1 MVIFARKLAMY
12 KSILRPVLFLIPA
25 ETIHNIVNIII
36 KIVFSIPGSR
46 TFSDIF
52 FSLKNKRLVRNVFG
66 LRFENPVGLA
76 AGFDKNG
83 FLYNE
88 LSAFGFSFVEV
99 GTITPKAQK
108 GNEKPRSFRLV
119 RDKALINRMG
129 INNIGVD
136 SVIKRLKRKRS
147 RVIVGGNI
155 GKNSLTAN
163 ENAVNDYET
172 CFEKLYNYVDY
183 FVINVSCP
191 NISNLTE
198 LQDVSSLVVILERI
212 MKIREKKKIY
222 RPVLLKISPD
232 LDTKKLDDII
242 KLSEVIGINGII
254 ATNTTI
260 NREGLTTEKDRIER
274 IGNGGLSGK
283 PLKDKSTEIIRYIN
297 RKTKGK
303 MPVIGVGGI
312 MSPDDAIEKIKA
324 GAVLVQL
331 YTGFIYEG
339 PFLAKRINKAI
350 LKSSLNP

>member
-1 MVIFARKLAMY
+1 MY
-12 KSILRPVLFLIPA
+12 KTILRPFLFLIPA
-25 ETIHNIVNIII
+25 ETIHNIVNILI
-36 KIVFSIPGSR
+36 KLIFIIPGSR
-46 TFSDIF
+46 ALSGIF
-52 FSLKNKRLVRNVFG
+52 FRIKNKKLIKNVFG
-66 LRFENPVGLA
+66 LDFANPVGLA

-99 GTITPKAQK
+99 GTITPKPQT

-129 INNIGVD
+129 FNNIGVER
-136 SVIKRLKRKRS
+136 VIERLKRKRNK
-147 RVIVGGNI
+147 VIVGGNI
-155 GKNSLTAN
+155 GKNSLTDN
-163 ENAVNDYET
+163 ENAVDDYET
-172 CFEKLYNYVDY
+172 CFEKLYDYVDY

-191 NISNLTE
+191 NIDNLTE
-198 LQDVSSLVVILERI
+198 LQDVSSLEVILERI
-212 MKIREKKKIY
+212 MKIRREKNIY
-222 RPVLLKISPD
+222 KPVLLKISPD
-232 LDTKKLDDII
+232 LDSKKLDDII
-242 KLSEVIGINGII
+242 MISENMGINGIV

-260 NREGLTTEKDRIER
+260 KREGLTTEKDRVER

-283 PLKDKSTEIIRYIN
+283 PLKDKSTQIIRYIN
-297 RKTKGK
+297 EKTQGK

-312 MSPDDAIEKIKA
+312 MSPEDAIEKIEA

-350 LKSSLNP
+350 LKRFH

>member
-1 MVIFARKLAMY
+1 MY
-12 KSILRPVLFLIPA
+12 KTILRPVLFLIPA
-25 ETIHNIVNIII
+25 ETIHNIINILI
-36 KIVFSIPGSR
+36 KFIFIIPGSR
-46 TFSDIF
+46 ALSAIF
-52 FSLKNKRLVRNVFG
+52 FRIKNKKLIKNVFG
-66 LRFENPVGLA
+66 LDFENPVGLA

-99 GTITPKAQK
+99 GTITPKPQT
-108 GNEKPRSFRLV
+108 GNEKPRSFRLI

-129 INNIGVD
+129 FNNIGVER
-136 SVIKRLKRKRS
+136 VIERLKRKRNK
-147 RVIVGGNI
+147 VIVGGNI

-163 ENAVNDYET
+163 ENAVDDYKT
-172 CFEKLYNYVDY
+172 CFEKLYDYVDY

-191 NISNLTE
+191 NIDNLTE
-198 LQDVSSLVVILERI
+198 LQDVSSLEVILERI
-212 MKIREKKKIY
+212 MKIRKEKNIY
-222 RPVLLKISPD
+222 KPVLLKISPD
-232 LDTKKLDDII
+232 LDSKKLDDII
-242 KLSEVIGINGII
+242 RISENMGINGIV

-260 NREGLTTEKDRIER
+260 KREGLTTEKDRIER

-283 PLKDKSTEIIRYIN
+283 PLKDKSTQIIRYIN
-297 RKTKGK
+297 EKTKGK

-312 MSPDDAIEKIKA
+312 MSPEDAIEKIEA

-350 LKSSLNP
+350 LKSFP

>member
-1 MVIFARKLAMY
+1 MY
-12 KSILRPVLFLIPA
+12 KTILRPVLFLIPA

-36 KIVFSIPGSR
+36 KLIFIIPGTRALSVI
-46 TFSDIF
+46 IF
-52 FSLKNKRLVRNVFG
+52 RVKNKKLIRNVFG
-66 LRFENPVGLA
+66 LKFENPVGLA

-99 GTITPKAQK
+99 GTITPKPQK

-129 INNIGVD
+129 FNNKGVER
-136 SVIKRLKRKRS
+136 VIKRLKIKRCS
-147 RVIVGGNI
+147 VIVGGNI

-163 ENAVNDYET
+163 ENAVNDYVT

-212 MKIREKKKIY
+212 MKIREQKKIY
-222 RPVLLKISPD
+222 KPVLLKISPD
-232 LDTKKLDDII
+232 LDSKKLDDII
-242 KLSEVIGINGII
+242 KLSEIIGINGIV

-260 NREGLTTEKDRIER
+260 KREGLTTEKDRVER

-283 PLKDKSTEIIRYIN
+283 PLKDESTQIIRYITE
-297 RKTKGK
+297 KTKGK

-312 MSPDDAIEKIKA
+312 MSPEDAIEKIEA

-339 PFLAKRINKAI
+339 PLLAKRINKAI
-350 LKSSLNP
+350 LKRFH